1 MGLQAAQRG
10 SAEMEQRKWHF
21 VVETFSCSDSF
32 RSGHHEL
39 IPGRLMKAS
48 GPKEHLSLTSAS
60 RCLKLGH
67 VRVEVEAVAAR
78 KVCLSLCKSH
88 ICKFECQTSYLKLT
102 SSEKD
107 SSFFLM
113 QLPMSSAQKLSRCQ
127 RNLTNVS
134 NRGKSAS

>member
-1 MGLQAAQRG
+1 
-10 SAEMEQRKWHF
+10 
-21 VVETFSCSDSF
+21 
-32 RSGHHEL
+32 
-39 IPGRLMKAS
+39 MKAS

-60 RCLKLGH
+60 RCLKLGR

-107 SSFFLM
+107 SSFFFDAATYE
-113 QLPMSSAQKLSRCQ
+113 QCSEI
-127 RNLTNVS
+127 VS
-134 NRGKSAS
+134 VSEKPDKCL